1 MQACFSTMSTTFFL
15 RLLLLLSLT
24 IMASSAADDKT
35 IALFAST
42 SQVPTLLQWVRDNA
56 GALDSSVLMAP
67 ASIVLMISL
76 DSPWLNVEA
85 ISEGSAEGGDS
96 GVEDIIVANQVLN
109 EEVHGVVFFYDG
121 ADTSDYRFNVLTR
134 ACNKAQVPLA
144 VNSETANLA
153 LRGIVK
159 TKTAYLIFNPIAG
172 QGDSKAQLELI
183 QSMLGPRLILHVV
196 MTQKDRECADQ
207 AREIVN
213 MIKATPEYEAGDKE
227 STIIIASGG
236 DGTVSVCVSFSPV
249 FFFFLS
255 TFLLTDVCSFIGCC
269 R

>member
-1 MQACFSTMSTTFFL
+1 
-15 RLLLLLSLT
+15 
-24 IMASSAADDKT
+24 MASSAADDKA

-42 SQVPTLLQWVRDNA
+42 SQVPALLQWVHDNA
-56 GALDSSVLMAP
+56 GALDSSILMAP

-76 DSPWLNVEA
+76 DLPWLNVEA

-121 ADTSDYRFNVLTR
+121 ADTSDCRFNVLTR
-134 ACNKAQVPLA
+134 ACCKAKVPLA
-144 VNSETANLA
+144 LNPETANLA

-183 QSMLGPRLILHVV
+183 QSMLGPRLVLHVV

-207 AREIVN
+207 AREIIN
-213 MIKATPEYEAGDKE
+213 MIKASLEYEADKE
-227 STIIIASGG
+227 SAIIIASGG
-236 DGTVSVCVSFSPV
+236 DGTVSVRVCLPSPP
-249 FFFFLS
+249 FFLS
-255 TFLLTDVCSFIGCC
+255 TFTDRHIHS
-269 R
+269 